1 MMEVVY
7 GHTVTADD
15 DRYMHIA
22 SEALRGTTEVAAAGA
37 NVVDF
42 MPSCEPLSLPPTHV
56 KLTHLNFSTP
66 YTRMDAWC

>member
-7 GHTVTADD
+7 GHTVAADG
-15 DRYMHIA
+15 DRYMYIA

-42 MPSCEPLSLPPTHV
+42 MPSRELSV
-56 KLTHLNFSTP
+56 LTMLHH
-66 YTRMDAWC
+66 DA